1 VCRRG
6 RSRSA
11 SRFLRRTPSG
21 ISTAERSSRTWP
33 LEPFEGGLGLSGPR
47 LAASRCRLLA
57 PLTDQ
62 HLHLFERVPGG
73 RLIHDCPL
81 STYFLA
87 YRSARLR
94 HHRQWSSSQPARGHV
109 RRFVEMALAVSD
121 HDDQED
127 HQLELGRSEL
137 DRAGSARCSLPRTPE
152 RSAHRTWRLDP
163 DDNGGRAG
171 SACR

>member
-1 VCRRG
+1 VR
-6 RSRSA
+6 
-11 SRFLRRTPSG
+11 
-21 ISTAERSSRTWP
+21 
-33 LEPFEGGLGLSGPR
+33 
-47 LAASRCRLLA
+47 
-57 PLTDQ
+57 
-62 HLHLFERVPGG
+62 GG